1 MLAAVDAGIV
11 AAGVESVLLRTEDF
25 ERYGFDRPSFIIMF
39 ELDDAESALRKI
51 LLGAAAPG
59 GGRFAMIGGADAA
72 FILSAETVSLLTKPV
87 DDAAGQ
93 PAPAAKPQ

>member
-1 MLAAVDAGIV
+1 MPAIMRRASSL
-11 AAGVESVLLRTEDF
+11 SW
-25 ERYGFDRPSFIIMF
+25 PSFTIMF
-39 ELDDAESALRKI
+39 ELDGAESALRKI

-59 GGRFAMIGGADAA
+59 GGRLAMIGGADAA